1 MMLLTKTKT
10 YTVPT
15 APRPM
20 MAPSAKSRLISVS
33 PLTQNSTSLTKTSI
47 SKLKSKTP
55 GPLIN
60 KLAMRNDV
68 LKMLPS
74 IESAR
79 SGKTSIVKIK
89 IYSNWGHP
97 SKVGSV
103 EIDFV
108 DINGKTLPIKSSMFN
123 KQRATEKMKTLWNHD
138 FNIDDQ
144 QWIES
149 WPPEAPHNSHKLHF
163 SVQVHDPITGI
174 RVWPNTS
181 DKSINIR
188 QVSVSIDRVK
198 VYKGE
203 FPKDIGVVIPIT
215 NSIPTQ
221 QILPTKNLLPPS
233 FSPTNIS
240 IHIKS
245 TYGNTTVIGLH
256 QFLLVNEKGKILT
269 INEKFKFVFNDIKP
283 IAESSML
290 VREIPNDTKY
300 ELDKFEPWT
309 GEIIGIDPTITLLS
323 KKSHQIGAIIF
334 IGTLL
339 HEGTP
344 DIHIKNIAI
353 DFNGKR
359 QWVGRLKHRV
369 LDEEFEYMCAT
380 YAFFKEDKEYQQ
392 HVKSLIPERK
402 PKDYLE
408 QL

>member
-1 MMLLTKTKT
+1 MLP
-10 YTVPT
+10 PT
-15 APRPM
+15 
-20 MAPSAKSRLISVS
+20 AKSRFISVS
-33 PLTQNSTSLTKTSI
+33 PLSQNATTLTRPIVGKI
-47 SKLKSKTP
+47 KSKTP
-55 GPLIN
+55 GPPS
-60 KLAMRNDV
+60 KLALRNDI
-68 LKMLPS
+68 LRMLPS
-74 IESAR
+74 VESAR
-79 SGKTSIVKIK
+79 SAKTSIVKIK

-97 SKVGSV
+97 TKIGSV

-108 DINGKTLPIKSSMFN
+108 DANGNTLPVKSSMFN
-123 KQRATEKMKTLWNHD
+123 KQKATEKMKTLWNHD
-138 FNIDDQ
+138 FNTDNK
-144 QWIES
+144 QWIVS
-149 WPPEAPHNSHKLHF
+149 WPPEAPHNSHQLHF
-163 SVQVHDPITGI
+163 SVKVNEAITGI
-174 RVWPNTS
+174 RVWPNTA
-181 DKSINIR
+181 DTTINIR
-188 QVSVSIDRVK
+188 QVSVSIDHVK

-215 NSIPTQ
+215 NSI
-221 QILPTKNLLPPS
+221 LPHQMLPNKNLLPPS
-233 FSPTNIS
+233 FAPTNIS
-240 IHIKS
+240 FHVKS

-256 QFLLVNEKGKILT
+256 QFILVNEKGKMIP

-283 IAESSML
+283 IQDTSLL

-309 GEIIGIDPTITLLS
+309 GDIIGPDPTITLLS
-323 KKSHQIGAIIF
+323 KKNHQIGAIIF

-392 HVKSLIPERK
+392 HVKTLIPERQS
-402 PKDYLE
+402 KDYLE
-408 QL
+408 HL